1 MDELIKKTRSY
12 RRFDESRRLT
22 LDDLGQLIDLARL
35 GGSAR
40 NQQSWQYMPVTD
52 PGLCDLIF
60 PHIGWAGYLS
70 DWKGPG
76 QGERPSSYILC
87 LLNRSWLKGSEKE
100 AQFDLGVA
108 TQNLLLGAMKKGI
121 GGCRIGAF
129 SPRIADS
136 FKIPD
141 HLELSLIIALGY
153 PAEKVVIADL
163 RAVDDIKYWRDE
175 SDVHFVPK
183 RALEDIIIHLKT
195 K

>member
-1 MDELIKKTRSY
+1 MDKLIKKTRSY
-12 RRFDESRRLT
+12 RRFNESRRLAF
-22 LDDLGQLIDLARL
+22 DDLTDLIELARL
-35 GGSAR
+35 AGSAR

-52 PGLCDLIF
+52 PDLCELIF

-87 LLNRSWLKGSEKE
+87 LLNRDWLKGSEKE
-100 AQFDLGVA
+100 AQFDLGAA
-108 TQNLLLGAMKKGI
+108 TQNLLLGAMEKGI

-129 SPRIADS
+129 SPRLAEI
-136 FKIPD
+136 FKIPA

-153 PAEKVVIADL
+153 PAEEVVIADL
-163 RAVDDIKYWRDE
+163 PVVDDIKYWRDE
-175 SDVHFVPK
+175 GGIHFVPK
-183 RALEDIIIHLKT
+183 RALEDIIIHLKP